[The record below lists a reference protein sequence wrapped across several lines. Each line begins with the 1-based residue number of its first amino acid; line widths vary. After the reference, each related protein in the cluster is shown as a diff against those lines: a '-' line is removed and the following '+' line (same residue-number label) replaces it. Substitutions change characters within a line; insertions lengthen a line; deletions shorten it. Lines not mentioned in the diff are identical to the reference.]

1 MSRRHCL
8 ALLILLAGL
17 PASLF
22 SADPASSAGEAWK
35 SEGQSGGLALFSQP
49 RANSSLKKFK
59 AIGEIEAPVRVVHA
73 VIDDFENYPSFM
85 PYTVECRVVK
95 HESDATYFYQRLS
108 PKIVSDRDYTLR
120 IREKSWKGQ
129 NGTVFQH
136 SFEAANEVGP
146 GETKGF
152 TRVKIC
158 QGAWL
163 LEPVGDNKTRA
174 TYTIDTDSGGKIP
187 AFIAN
192 PATVMAIRKVFAAVR
207 TQVKNDKYSV
217 VAR

>member
-1 MSRRHCL
+1 MRH
-8 ALLILLAGL
+8 I
-17 PASLF
+17 ST
-22 SADPASSAGEAWK
+22 SAFRPKSSA
-35 SEGQSGGLALFSQP
+35 
-49 RANSSLKKFK
+49 
-59 AIGEIEAPVRVVHA
+59 
-73 VIDDFENYPSFM
+73 
-85 PYTVECRVVK
+85 
-95 HESDATYFYQRLS
+95 
-108 PKIVSDRDYTLR
+108 DRDYTLR

-129 NGTVFQH
+129 NGVVSQH

-192 PATVMAIRKVFAAVR
+192 PATELAIRKCSPLCANR
-207 TQVKNDKYSV
+207 
-217 VAR
+217 

>member
-1 MSRRHCL
+1 M
-8 ALLILLAGL
+8 
-17 PASLF
+17 
-22 SADPASSAGEAWK
+22 
-35 SEGQSGGLALFSQP
+35 
-49 RANSSLKKFK
+49 
-59 AIGEIEAPVRVVHA
+59 RVVHA

-85 PYTVECRVVK
+85 PYTVECRIVK
-95 HESDATYFYQRLS
+95 HDSDGTYFYQRLS

-120 IREKSWKGQ
+120 IRENRGRDKTASSS
-129 NGTVFQH
+129 NTH
-136 SFEAANEVGP
+136 SRRRMRSGP

-163 LEPVGDNKTRA
+163 LEPVGENKTRA

-192 PATVMAIRKVFAAVR
+192 PATELAIKKVFAAVR
-207 TQVKNDKYSV
+207 KQVKNDKYSV
-217 VAR
+217 ATR